1 MKRTA
6 VVIGIVITAMVLS
19 LDGYVLLKTFVLP
32 TAISSVE
39 QETSTQ
45 EASNTEAVVTDT
57 SYQDDNI
64 HITLTTIR
72 EYDTDIY
79 IADILLTKSEYL
91 KTAMA
96 QGMFGTN
103 ITQKTSELAQQQHA
117 IFAINGDYYGANSSG
132 YVIKNGTIYRESV
145 RSDSE
150 YEDLVIYS
158 DGSFELINE
167 EDVSAQELL
176 SNGVVQLFA
185 FGPALIQNQ
194 EICVTQQSEVKKSM
208 NANPRT
214 VIGIIDELHY
224 IVMVS
229 DGRTSQSEGLSLYE
243 AAEIM
248 QEYGCTL
255 AYNLDGGGSSTMYFN
270 GSVINQ
276 PTTNGNRIS
285 ERAVSDIV
293 YIGY

>member
-185 FGPALIQNQ
+185 VGPALIQNQ